1 MFSDAVA
8 MQRAT
13 LERCKVGG
21 HFARIRSTMLWTI
34 IAVLIV
40 LWLVATVLKFTIGGL
55 VHLLLIV
62 AVGLLVYR
70 FLTGA

>member
-1 MFSDAVA
+1 
-8 MQRAT
+8 
-13 LERCKVGG
+13 
-21 HFARIRSTMLWTI
+21 MLWTL

-62 AVGLLVYR
+62 AVGLLLYR
-70 FLTGA
+70 FMAGA